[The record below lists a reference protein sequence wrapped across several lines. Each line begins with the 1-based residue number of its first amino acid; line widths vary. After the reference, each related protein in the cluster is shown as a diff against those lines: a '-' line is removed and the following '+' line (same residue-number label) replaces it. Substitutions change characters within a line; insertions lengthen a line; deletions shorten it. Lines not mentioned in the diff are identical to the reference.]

1 MRKSFYIT
9 TPIYYVNDVPHI
21 GHAYTTIAADVMA
34 RYKKICGEKVFF
46 LTGTDEHGQKIERTA
61 KQSGKKPIELADEV
75 VVRFKDLWKVLNIC
89 NDDFIRTTEQR
100 HKKAVNEIFKTIH
113 GKGDIYL
120 GEYEGWYDVRDEAY
134 ITDSQYEEFMEL
146 SQSKRP
152 IIERVKEKSY
162 FFKLSEYQQKLL
174 DHYKNNPD
182 FIKPENRRN
191 EVISFVEG
199 GLRDLS
205 ISRTSFSWGIPI
217 ESDDEHVIYVWF
229 DALTNYLTAL
239 GYPDNKKMVGE
250 YWPADFH
257 FVGKDILRFHAVY
270 WPAFLMSAGLQLPK
284 TVFAHG
290 WWTIEGE
297 KMSKSLGNV
306 IDPYKIA
313 EEFGV
318 DVFRYFLLREI
329 PFGQDGDFS
338 RDSLIGRING
348 DLANGLGNLVSRT
361 LGMVE
366 KYFNGSVPAAAKI
379 EPIDEKVIN
388 KAAETVNQYE
398 SFMDEVSFSKAL
410 FSIWEFIALLNK
422 YIDDTAPWSLSKKGE
437 TGRLGTILYNCC
449 ESIRVISILI
459 YPFMPS
465 TASVILQKIGSNT
478 SVEEG
483 GIGEAKKWGVL
494 SAQSKVV
501 KGANLFNRY

>member
-1 MRKSFYIT
+1 MSKSFYIT

-34 RYKKICGEKVFF
+34 RYKKLCGQKVYF

-61 KQSGKKPIELADEV
+61 KEAGKTPKELADEV
-75 VVRFKDLWKVLNIC
+75 VVRFADLWKVLNIS
-89 NDDFIRTTEQR
+89 NDDFIRTTEKR
-100 HKKAVNEIFKTIH
+100 HKIAVNEIFKVIQDN
-113 GKGDIYL
+113 GDIYL

-134 ITDSQYEEFMEL
+134 ITDTQYEDFMEL
-146 SQSKRP
+146 PESKRP

-162 FFKLSEYQQKLL
+162 FFKLSEYQDKLL
-174 DHYKNNPD
+174 DYYKNNPD
-182 FIKPENRRN
+182 FIKPANRRN

-205 ISRTSFSWGIPI
+205 ISRTTFSWGIPI
-217 ESDDEHVIYVWF
+217 DSDKEHVIYVWF
-229 DALTNYLTAL
+229 DALTNYITAV
-239 GYPDNKKMVGE
+239 GYPNNTEMLNE
-250 YWPADFH
+250 YWPADYH

-270 WPAFLMSAGLQLPK
+270 WPAFLMSAGLELPK

-338 RDSLIGRING
+338 RDSVVGRING
-348 DLANGLGNLVSRT
+348 DLANGLGNLVSRS

-366 KYFNGSVPAAAKI
+366 KYFDGVVPSANETETIDKSVA
-379 EPIDEKVIN
+379 D
-388 KAAETVNQYE
+388 KALQTVDQYNNH
-398 SFMDEVSFSKAL
+398 MDDVAFSKAL
-410 FSIWEFIALLNK
+410 FSIWELIAFVNK
-422 YIDDTAPWSLSKKGE
+422 YIDDTAPWTLAKGGQTQRLS
-437 TGRLGTILYNCC
+437 TILYNCC
-449 ESIRVISILI
+449 ESIRIISILV
-459 YPFMPS
+459 YPFMPA
-465 TASVILQKIGSNT
+465 TATDIWEKLGNDSAIEKAG
-478 SVEEG
+478 VEGLKEW
-483 GIGEAKKWGVL
+483 GIIKQG
-494 SAQSKVV
+494 SKVI
-501 KGANLFNRY
+501 KGSNLFNRI